1 MNSHNGSGMKSRNG
15 RNNEMTQQ
23 NVKLKVLEFANKVSN
38 KKMGSKGAITAADPR
53 YYIME
58 PVVTDEM
65 AEVALVMEFRKPMS
79 AEELGKLCGKP
90 TELVEKLAWE
100 LSMAGVCFV
109 NKKDGVDK
117 YWYDTWVPGIME
129 MMVNNKENVAK
140 YPQIARAFEEYGRV
154 VGPMSVGKFPIGVGV
169 MRVIPIETAIAGETR
184 RASYEEISKYLNEAH
199 LFSVSDCSC
208 RTSREAM
215 GEGCGHLKEDMC
227 IQMDHAAEYY
237 IRTGRGREITRE
249 EAFEI
254 ITRAEENG
262 LMHQIPNLDGTG
274 KTHAICNCCGCSC
287 YAMRIA
293 QMFQNSDMVRSNYVA
308 HVDAE
313 KCVACGEC
321 VENCPT
327 NAAKL
332 GTKLYQINPVVVK
345 PADTPR
351 DTKWGPEKFNVDYRT
366 NRKNVVDGGTSP
378 CKTEC
383 PAHIAIQGY
392 IKLASQGK
400 YTEALELIKHENPFP
415 AICGRICPHKCESAC
430 SRCEIDKAVAIDE
443 IKKFIADQDLNVK
456 NRYVPKL
463 RHHYGKKIAI
473 IGAGPAGLSCAY
485 YLAIDGYNVTVFEK
499 QEALG
504 GMMTLGIP
512 NYRLEKDVVNA
523 EIDILKE
530 LGVEF
535 KTGIEVGKD
544 VSLDELRNQ
553 DYKAF
558 YLAIGAQKGRKLGIE
573 GEDHRDVMSGVDFL
587 REVNLNKAN
596 KLSGNVVVIGGGNVA
611 IDVARTAVRMEAK
624 NVGMYCLENRAQ
636 MPALEEEIE
645 EALDEAI
652 QIHNSWGPK
661 RIVIE
666 NNQVVGVEFKKCVS
680 VFDENKRF
688 SPKFDENDILFVE
701 ANTVLVSVGQAI
713 EWGNL
718 LENSDATFNPNK
730 TLIAD
735 AFTYQTNQ
743 SDVFTGGDCYTGPRF
758 AIDAIAA
765 GKQAAISIHRYVQPG
780 QSLVNGRDRREYVA
794 IDKENFD
801 FQGYDRIP
809 RESVKTHYKTSGKEA
824 FSDARPTFSE
834 AQMKKE
840 TSRCLGCGAT
850 VIDEYMCVGCGQCTT
865 KCKFD
870 AISLVRTY
878 NSGGASYE
886 ELKPLVV
893 KNIIKRQ
900 GRILVKNVKNAFARE
915 E

>member
-1 MNSHNGSGMKSRNG
+1 
-15 RNNEMTQQ
+15 MTQQ

-58 PVVTDEM
+58 PVVTEEM

-199 LFSVSDCSC
+199 RFSVSDCSC

-254 ITRAEENG
+254 IRRAEENG

-308 HVDAE
+308 HVDAD

-366 NRKNVVDGGTSP
+366 NRKNVVEGGTAP

-443 IKKFIADQDLNVK
+443 IKKFIA
-456 NRYVPKL
+456 
-463 RHHYGKKIAI
+463 
-473 IGAGPAGLSCAY
+473 
-485 YLAIDGYNVTVFEK
+485 
-499 QEALG
+499 
-504 GMMTLGIP
+504 
-512 NYRLEKDVVNA
+512 
-523 EIDILKE
+523 
-530 LGVEF
+530 
-535 KTGIEVGKD
+535 
-544 VSLDELRNQ
+544 
-553 DYKAF
+553 
-558 YLAIGAQKGRKLGIE
+558 
-573 GEDHRDVMSGVDFL
+573 
-587 REVNLNKAN
+587 
-596 KLSGNVVVIGGGNVA
+596 
-611 IDVARTAVRMEAK
+611 
-624 NVGMYCLENRAQ
+624 
-636 MPALEEEIE
+636 
-645 EALDEAI
+645 
-652 QIHNSWGPK
+652 
-661 RIVIE
+661 
-666 NNQVVGVEFKKCVS
+666 
-680 VFDENKRF
+680 
-688 SPKFDENDILFVE
+688 
-701 ANTVLVSVGQAI
+701 
-713 EWGNL
+713 
-718 LENSDATFNPNK
+718 
-730 TLIAD
+730 
-735 AFTYQTNQ
+735 
-743 SDVFTGGDCYTGPRF
+743 
-758 AIDAIAA
+758 
-765 GKQAAISIHRYVQPG
+765 
-780 QSLVNGRDRREYVA
+780 
-794 IDKENFD
+794 
-801 FQGYDRIP
+801 
-809 RESVKTHYKTSGKEA
+809 
-824 FSDARPTFSE
+824 
-834 AQMKKE
+834 
-840 TSRCLGCGAT
+840 
-850 VIDEYMCVGCGQCTT
+850 
-865 KCKFD
+865 
-870 AISLVRTY
+870 
-878 NSGGASYE
+878 
-886 ELKPLVV
+886 
-893 KNIIKRQ
+893 
-900 GRILVKNVKNAFARE
+900 
-915 E
+915 